1 MTEPPLGQPPD
12 PSIARAPDPSP
23 GRPALDVQPSRWRLL
38 FVVIAAV
45 FVVYPIF
52 ALAGTRPKA
61 LDVVLAV
68 GAMALFSL
76 TLAGGWFRWDGPL
89 AHQSWLTA
97 LIAVAIAAIAVVLIV
112 RLPDA
117 GWLGLFYFAATAASR
132 VWPQRRAQAIIV
144 AIGVTAGLTLLLTG
158 SAITE
163 AAFQGFS
170 VAVVGWLVFLLAT
183 VRYTN
188 AALVAAQEEIARLA
202 VTAERDRIARDLHD
216 VLGHSLSLIAIKS
229 ELAGRL
235 LPDDPLRAQVEVQDI
250 ERAAR
255 ESLGAV
261 RETVGGY
268 RQPTLAAEL
277 AGAQAAL
284 AAAGIT
290 GRIEAKAGDL
300 PRPVDALL
308 AWAVREGVTNVVRHS
323 RATHCTI
330 STGRQAGE
338 ASLAIVDDGAAAGA
352 TSGVGAGAGS
362 AGPSDSGGAVDA
374 GSGAVSGSGLRGLAE
389 RLAAVGG
396 RLEAGV
402 RPDGGYRLVV
412 RVPLPNEAA

>member
-1 MTEPPLGQPPD
+1 
-12 PSIARAPDPSP
+12 
-23 GRPALDVQPSRWRLL
+23 
-38 FVVIAAV
+38 
-45 FVVYPIF
+45 
-52 ALAGTRPKA
+52 
-61 LDVVLAV
+61 
-68 GAMALFSL
+68 
-76 TLAGGWFRWDGPL
+76 
-89 AHQSWLTA
+89 
-97 LIAVAIAAIAVVLIV
+97 
-112 RLPDA
+112 
-117 GWLGLFYFAATAASR
+117 
-132 VWPQRRAQAIIV
+132 
-144 AIGVTAGLTLLLTG
+144 LTLLLTG
-158 SAITE
+158 GAITE

-235 LPDDPLRAQVEVQDI
+235 LPDDPLRAQAEVQDI

-255 ESLGAV
+255 ESLSAV

-290 GRIEAKAGDL
+290 GRIEAKAGEL

-323 RATHCTI
+323 RARHCTI
-330 STGRQAGE
+330 STGREGSE
-338 ASLAIVDDGAAAGA
+338 ASLAIDDDGAAPGA
-352 TSGVGAGAGS
+352 TTGVGAGAGS
-362 AGPSDSGGAVDA
+362 AGLSGSAAPSGSAAQSGSAA
-374 GSGAVSGSGLRGLAE
+374 PSGSGAEVGAGLGAVAGSGLRGLAE

-396 RLEAGV
+396 RLEAGF
-402 RPDGGYRLVV
+402 RPDGGYRLLV